1 MKNKATVVV
10 SKGLTGLAWLE
21 DNISAVFLGSSILL
35 LFYEVLARYFFNTAV
50 YVSTE
55 WTPVLV
61 TWSMLMGNSIL
72 IRERGHINISLFED
86 NLKKPE
92 NKNWLKLYISVI
104 NLIFC
109 VIFLNSSIH
118 FVSGAKA
125 SMVLSESLL
134 HTPMWIIFSM
144 MVIAGALMLINSF
157 VKFCEDVKGVGSNPR
172 SFKTAMPLILLAIT
186 AVGLSI
192 DDYSI

>member
-109 VIFLNSSIH
+109 VIFLNSS
-118 FVSGAKA
+118 K
-125 SMVLSESLL
+125 L
-134 HTPMWIIFSM
+134 
-144 MVIAGALMLINSF
+144 
-157 VKFCEDVKGVGSNPR
+157 
-172 SFKTAMPLILLAIT
+172 
-186 AVGLSI
+186 
-192 DDYSI
+192 